1 MDTYFN
7 IDEIVKATASENQ
20 KKVEQSQFYR
30 EISSEPLQK
39 YIAEFR
45 EELHV
50 EMAGISEIKW

>member
-1 MDTYFN
+1 MDTYYN
-7 IDEIVKATASENQ
+7 KDGIAKATASENQ
-20 KKVEQSQFYR
+20 KKEEQSQSYR

-39 YIAEFR
+39 YIDELR

>member
-1 MDTYFN
+1 MDTCYIN
-7 IDEIVKATASENQ
+7 DGIVKATASESQ
-20 KKVEQSQFYR
+20 KNSEQSLCSR
-30 EISSEPLQK
+30 GISSEPLQK